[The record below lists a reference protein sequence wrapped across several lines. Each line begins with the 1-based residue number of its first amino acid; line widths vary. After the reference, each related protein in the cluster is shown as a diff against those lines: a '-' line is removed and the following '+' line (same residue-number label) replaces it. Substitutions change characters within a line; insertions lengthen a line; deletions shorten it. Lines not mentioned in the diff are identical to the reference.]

1 MNINTL
7 RIQNPLLTDKAY
19 KVVVGVIAIVL
30 IGLIYLFANQA
41 YNNGVLLKLKLCLF
55 LQLILV
61 ISLQFIAYVTDK
73 ITHIKIYSFLGFVL
87 LFFSSFYLDNFF
99 YGNVAGN
106 FLRYYV
112 LFAALQVLL
121 IWLSSKNEG

>member
-41 YNNGVLLKLKLCLF
+41 
-55 LQLILV
+55 
-61 ISLQFIAYVTDK
+61 
-73 ITHIKIYSFLGFVL
+73 
-87 LFFSSFYLDNFF
+87 
-99 YGNVAGN
+99 
-106 FLRYYV
+106 
-112 LFAALQVLL
+112 
-121 IWLSSKNEG
+121 

>member
-1 MNINTL
+1 MNVNTL

-19 KVVVGVIAIVL
+19 KVVVAVIAIVV
-30 IGLIYLFANQA
+30 IGLIYLFANEA
-41 YNNGVLLKLKLCLF
+41 YNGVLLKLKLCLI
-55 LQLILV
+55 LQLFLV
-61 ISLQFIAYVTDK
+61 ISLQLIAYVADK
-73 ITHIKIYSFLGFVL
+73 ITHIKIYSLLGFVL

-112 LFAALQVLL
+112 VFAALQVLI
-121 IWLSSKNEG
+121 IWASSKNEG

>member
-30 IGLIYLFANQA
+30 IGLIYLFANEA
-41 YNNGVLLKLKLCLF
+41 YNGVLLKLKLCLF

-61 ISLQFIAYVTDK
+61 ISLQFIAYVADK

-87 LFFSSFYLDNFF
+87 LFSSSFYLDNFF

-121 IWLSSKNEG
+121 IWLSSKNVD

>member
-1 MNINTL
+1 MNVNTL

-19 KVVVGVIAIVL
+19 KVVVAVIAIVV
-30 IGLIYLFANQA
+30 IGLIYLFANEA
-41 YNNGVLLKLKLCLF
+41 YNGVLLKLKLCLI
-55 LQLILV
+55 LQLFLV
-61 ISLQFIAYVTDK
+61 ISLQLIAYVADK
-73 ITHIKIYSFLGFVL
+73 ITHIKIYSLLGFVL

-112 LFAALQVLL
+112 VFAALQVLI
-121 IWLSSKNEG
+121 IWASSKNED

>member
-1 MNINTL
+1 MNVNTL

-19 KVVVGVIAIVL
+19 KVVVAVIAIVV
-30 IGLIYLFANQA
+30 IGLIYLFANEA
-41 YNNGVLLKLKLCLF
+41 YNGVLLKLKLCLI
-55 LQLILV
+55 LQLFLV
-61 ISLQFIAYVTDK
+61 ISLQLIAYVADK
-73 ITHIKIYSFLGFVL
+73 ITHIKIYSLLGFVL

-112 LFAALQVLL
+112 VFAALQVLI
-121 IWLSSKNEG
+121 IWASSKNDD

>member
-30 IGLIYLFANQA
+30 IGLIYLFANEA
-41 YNNGVLLKLKLCLF
+41 YNGVLLKLKLCLF

-61 ISLQFIAYVTDK
+61 ISLQFIAYVADK

-112 LFAALQVLL
+112 LFAALQDLL
-121 IWLSSKNEG
+121 IWLSSKNVD

>member
-1 MNINTL
+1 MNVNTL

-19 KVVVGVIAIVL
+19 KVVVAVIAIVV
-30 IGLIYLFANQA
+30 IGLIYLFANEA
-41 YNNGVLLKLKLCLF
+41 YNGVLLKLKLCLI
-55 LQLILV
+55 LQLFLV
-61 ISLQFIAYVTDK
+61 ISLQLIAYVADK
-73 ITHIKIYSFLGFVL
+73 ITHIKIYSLLGFVL

-112 LFAALQVLL
+112 VFAALQVLI
-121 IWLSSKNEG
+121 IWASSKNAD

>member
-1 MNINTL
+1 MNVNTL

-19 KVVVGVIAIVL
+19 KVVVAVIAIVV
-30 IGLIYLFANQA
+30 IGLIYLFANEA
-41 YNNGVLLKLKLCLF
+41 YNGVLLKLKLCLI
-55 LQLILV
+55 LQLFLV
-61 ISLQFIAYVTDK
+61 ISLQLIAYVADK
-73 ITHIKIYSFLGFVL
+73 ITHIKIYSLLGFVL

>member
-7 RIQNPLLTDKAY
+7 RTQNPLLTDKAY

-30 IGLIYLFANQA
+30 IGLIYLFANEA
-41 YNNGVLLKLKLCLF
+41 YNGVLLKLKLCLF

-61 ISLQFIAYVTDK
+61 ISLQFIAYVADK
-73 ITHIKIYSFLGFVL
+73 ITHIKIYSLLGFVL

>member
-30 IGLIYLFANQA
+30 IGLIYLFANEA
-41 YNNGVLLKLKLCLF
+41 YNGVLLKLKLCLI
-55 LQLILV
+55 LQLFLV
-61 ISLQFIAYVTDK
+61 ISLQLIAYVADK
-73 ITHIKIYSFLGFVL
+73 ITHIKIYSLLGFVL

-112 LFAALQVLL
+112 VFAALQVLI
-121 IWLSSKNEG
+121 IWASSKNEG